1 MRPFACI
8 AVTAVSAVLASA
20 PAAHSAMCISLAL
33 SHSRPKVRV
42 ATRIALRPFIPPGR
56 GVLQPW
62 IVRRYP
68 FRVEA
73 VSPTG
78 RAFRVRV
85 RPTRDPYVWSGV
97 FSFPSPG
104 RWHVRVTNF
113 GPRYGYCG
121 PMLRVFVR
129 P

>member
-1 MRPFACI
+1 
-8 AVTAVSAVLASA
+8 
-20 PAAHSAMCISLAL
+20 MCISLAL
-33 SHSRPKVRV
+33 SHSRPKVAV
-42 ATRIALRPFIPPGR
+42 ATRITLRPFIPLGR

-73 VSPTG
+73 VSPAG

-85 RPTRDPYVWSGV
+85 RPTRDPHVWSGL
-97 FSFPSPG
+97 FAFPSPG
-104 RWHVRVTNF
+104 RWHVRVANF

-121 PMLRVFVR
+121 PVLRIFVR